1 VNSIL
6 FSSRGGTGRPLGSWV
21 DGYAVAARE
30 LQREVEKLR
39 VILDV
44 DLKALDK
51 TFDAAGAPAT
61 PGRLPSFPL
70 Q

>member
-1 VNSIL
+1 
-6 FSSRGGTGRPLGSWV
+6 V
-21 DGYAVAARE
+21 DGYTVAARE

>member
-1 VNSIL
+1 
-6 FSSRGGTGRPLGSWV
+6 
-21 DGYAVAARE
+21 
-30 LQREVEKLR
+30 LQCEVEKLR

-61 PGRLPSFPL
+61 PGRLPAFPL